1 MPILPLPHISVL
13 VCHSSK
19 STECLPYVC
28 STLGAADTTGI
39 RWSWARPSGSAHHT
53 LFPTGRKEL
62 PYNSAASSC
71 ISWWLGMVVVIAHPS
86 SCCAWH
92 CVFLFYPVRLAD
104 QPLHCPRARA
114 VYLLG
119 EGGHVLSAQRD
130 SNVQNSAQSQSLHFR
145 WCHFLHGVENSS
157 IFLPPLNY
165 QHLYKG
171 TFLGNPL

>member
-1 MPILPLPHISVL
+1 MCAVLLVLQIQLELGGAGPDPQGAHTTHCDSLLAGKSFPTILQPPPASHGGWGWWWSLHTPLPAV
-13 VCHSSK
+13 
-19 STECLPYVC
+19 
-28 STLGAADTTGI
+28 
-39 RWSWARPSGSAHHT
+39 
-53 LFPTGRKEL
+53 
-62 PYNSAASSC
+62 
-71 ISWWLGMVVVIAHPS
+71 
-86 SCCAWH
+86 H

>member
-53 LFPTGRKEL
+53 LWFPTGRKEL

-86 SCCAWH
+86 SCCAL
-92 CVFLFYPVRLAD
+92 CVLVLPCEVSRPAFTLSQGQSCLSAWGEGGMFFLLRETQMFKTV
-104 QPLHCPRARA
+104 PRARVFILDGAIFFMEWKTA
-114 VYLLG
+114 VFSCP
-119 EGGHVLSAQRD
+119 H
-130 SNVQNSAQSQSLHFR
+130 
-145 WCHFLHGVENSS
+145 
-157 IFLPPLNY
+157 
-165 QHLYKG
+165 
-171 TFLGNPL
+171 